1 MRRIYL
7 DHSATTP
14 LDPQVLD
21 AMMPYLSGIHG
32 NPSSIHLFGR
42 EARQA
47 LETARASVAGAIGAA
62 AEEVVFTSGGT
73 EADNTA
79 LWGVVQAL
87 RPHGRDHIVT
97 SQVEHHAVLESA
109 HALAAHGARV
119 DEMPVEASGRLNPG
133 VVRASIRST
142 TALVSVMHANNEIG
156 TVQPVKE
163 IAEIAHEAGAL
174 MHTDAVQSLGK
185 IPFHVDELGVD
196 LASFSAHKIYG
207 PKGIGALYIRKG
219 VRLEPLLRGGSQEV
233 NRRGGTE
240 AVALAVGF
248 AKALEICRNRMEA
261 DGARQIELREELRA
275 RIAQAFPHAL
285 FNGVGTPLLPNILSV
300 SFDSREDQVDGDALV
315 MGLDLRGVAVTSGS
329 ACSSGTLEASHV
341 LLALGRDRQTARA
354 TVRFSLGRSTTAEDI
369 VFAVQALTE
378 VAAVA
383 RERSAHP

>member
-1 MRRIYL
+1 VGGGPGAPT
-7 DHSATTP
+7 S
-14 LDPQVLD
+14 
-21 AMMPYLSGIHG
+21 
-32 NPSSIHLFGR
+32 
-42 EARQA
+42 RQ
-47 LETARASVAGAIGAA
+47 G
-62 AEEVVFTSGGT
+62 
-73 EADNTA
+73 
-79 LWGVVQAL
+79 
-87 RPHGRDHIVT
+87 PHR
-97 SQVEHHAVLESA
+97 
-109 HALAAHGARV
+109 

-369 VFAVQALTE
+369 AFAVQALTE

-383 RERSAHP
+383 RGRSAHP